1 MAATG
6 QAFRLCVRSSR
17 RIPSTPRIA
26 AARTTTTATTTQRRA
41 FTASTTQ
48 QARREREEIYE
59 DPYDRKRE
67 TVEELVARLKPEEV
81 KKLQKLQKQDPEF
94 QSMSV
99 AEALE
104 ARMAK
109 QGRLP
114 PLKPTRTPRQNVQR
128 NSFWYDDDDPTA
140 PIDPALEE
148 FEEDDITPMAH
159 GKLDEIREYR
169 HYHRIMAWEMPL
181 LSSTLQFPRLYSSL
195 QLSRSPPFAPSPLEQ
210 NERCAD
216 YRSKQSSPSLSSR
229 LRRTRCCASGTL
241 RTWASTTRRRRRWSC
256 SSRRPTWDSP
266 TRRRTS
272 SASLSGRGTTPRR
285 TWSR

>member
-1 MAATG
+1 MLESTYTACGAGDLTWTHTCGLLGRVWLELDPKISGDNSQLAILAERDQFQENQHCPLANVNGTTPNMAATG

-17 RIPSTPRIA
+17 RVPSTPRIA

-48 QARREREEIYE
+48 QARKEREEIHE

-81 KKLQKLQKQDPEF
+81 KKLERLQKQDPEF

-99 AEALE
+99 AESLK
-104 ARMAK
+104 ARIAK
-109 QGRLP
+109 QRPLP
-114 PLKPTRTPRQNVQR
+114 PLRSSKMPRMPVQR

-181 LSSTLQFPRLYSSL
+181 LSSTLQFPFLL
-195 QLSRSPPFAPSPLEQ
+195 LPLAPQNPPSHSFSTWT
-210 NERCAD
+210 ERTMC
-216 YRSKQSSPSLSSR
+216 
-229 LRRTRCCASGTL
+229 
-241 RTWASTTRRRRRWSC
+241 
-256 SSRRPTWDSP
+256 
-266 TRRRTS
+266 
-272 SASLSGRGTTPRR
+272 
-285 TWSR
+285 